1 MRELVGYVDG
11 LSNLCGS
18 EQRIRAAIAAGRER
32 PVPAWQHHLGAN
44 FGGEALGRV
53 GASPRAE
60 MALPTTRGRWVGQDL
75 QDCGDQWLLVQ
86 QHTWIS
92 PEGRSRER
100 APLPHRLAVIK
111 PQGSNTK
118 LVGQLHPHHQAKGRA
133 TAGCWPTVRRPP
145 LVTRSQMA
153 RTRRDNAPVPP
164 SSLRVVRDYSG
175 SQTPMRNLTQ
185 YLEQLV
191 ASGTQPG
198 ELAVI
203 PAAGPAP
210 HLAAAGPGDGP
221 DRLADHLDQP
231 RLAGQPSPHQG
242 GGSWTGELSWVGGD
256 DQVLSPWRA
265 SWLVHQQIRLRGP
278 CRRPPPPSG
287 AVPAAGRP
295 DQPLPLLG
303 RGYLDQPRHRTGP
316 WHHPA

>member
-1 MRELVGYVDG
+1 MSMACRICVVRSRGSGRRSPPGGGVRCGPGSTTWGPSSVG
-11 LSNLCGS
+11 
-18 EQRIRAAIAAGRER
+18 RHR
-32 PVPAWQHHLGAN
+32 
-44 FGGEALGRV
+44 GGWGF
-53 GASPRAE
+53 SPAE

-86 QHTWIS
+86 QHTWSS

-100 APLPHRLAVIK
+100 APLPHRLAAVK

-118 LVGQLHPHHQAKGRA
+118 LVGQLHPTTGPRAA

-145 LVTRSQMA
+145 LVTRSPMP
-153 RTRRDNAPVPP
+153 RTRGDDDQSPQLPPGRPRLLGLPDADAEPHPVPGAAGGQWHPAGRAGGDP
-164 SSLRVVRDYSG
+164 SRWTSTPSG
-175 SQTPMRNLTQ
+175 SSWPRRR
-185 YLEQLV
+185 
-191 ASGTQPG
+191 PR
-198 ELAVI
+198 
-203 PAAGPAP
+203 PAGRPP
-210 HLAAAGPGDGP
+210 RPAAAG
-221 DRLADHLDQP
+221 RTAISTP
-231 RLAGQPSPHQG
+231 R

-303 RGYLDQPRHRTGP
+303 RGCLDQPRHRTGP
-316 WHHPA
+316 SHPQPDV

>member
-1 MRELVGYVDG
+1 MSMACRICVVRSSGSGRRPPPGGGVRCGPGSTTWGPSSVG
-11 LSNLCGS
+11 
-18 EQRIRAAIAAGRER
+18 RHR
-32 PVPAWQHHLGAN
+32 
-44 FGGEALGRV
+44 GGWGF
-53 GASPRAE
+53 SPAE
-60 MALPTTRGRWVGQDL
+60 MALPNHPRWPMGWSGL

-86 QHTWIS
+86 QHTWSS

-100 APLPHRLAVIK
+100 APLPHRLAAVK

-118 LVGQLHPHHQAKGRA
+118 LVGQLHPTTGPRAA

-145 LVTRSQMA
+145 LVTRSPMA

-185 YLEQLV
+185 HLEQLV
-191 ASGTQPG
+191 ASGTQPD

-221 DRLADHLDQP
+221 DRLADLLDQP

-278 CRRPPPPSG
+278 CRRPPLPSG

-303 RGYLDQPRHRTGP
+303 RGCLDQPRH
-316 WHHPA
+316 

>member
-1 MRELVGYVDG
+1 MSMACRICVVRSSGSGRRSPPGGSARCRPGSTTWGPSSVG
-11 LSNLCGS
+11 
-18 EQRIRAAIAAGRER
+18 RH
-32 PVPAWQHHLGAN
+32 W
-44 FGGEALGRV
+44 GGWGF
-53 GASPRAE
+53 SPAE
-60 MALPTTRGRWVGQDL
+60 MALPNHPRWPMGWSGPAGLRRPVAAGPAAHL
-75 QDCGDQWLLVQ
+75 ELPGGSVA
-86 QHTWIS
+86 
-92 PEGRSRER
+92 G
-100 APLPHRLAVIK
+100 AGPLPHRLAVVK

-145 LVTRSQMA
+145 LVTRSPMA